1 MYVCYHDGDNVLSG
15 IMMLTSPVAALV
27 NPVSCRKTGFTRQ
40 IHYFPFFCS
49 KILIALK
56 SYDWIRNRKKK
67 NNKKKTKKQ
76 KKKNIFFFGNFS
88 FSKPYKL
95 QKIALSYERNRNL

>member
-49 KILIALK
+49 KILIALR

-67 NNKKKTKKQ
+67 KKKKKKTT
-76 KKKNIFFFGNFS
+76 FFFRKF
-88 FSKPYKL
+88 FIFK
-95 QKIALSYERNRNL
+95 AV